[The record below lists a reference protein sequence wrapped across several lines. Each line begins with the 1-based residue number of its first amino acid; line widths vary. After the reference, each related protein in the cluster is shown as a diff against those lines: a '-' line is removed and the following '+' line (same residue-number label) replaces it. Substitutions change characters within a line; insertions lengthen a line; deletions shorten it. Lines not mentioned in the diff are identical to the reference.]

1 MTDDYKPLAPAAR
14 ILWGVQ
20 GVAAYLLL
28 GLPLSAA
35 LFVVYGPV
43 AGAVAVVVVLA
54 LALHWWWLSGRRYRS
69 WGYAERDRDLLI
81 RYGVLIRR
89 TSVVPYGRMQ
99 LVDVTEGPI
108 SRMLGIATVQ
118 LHTAAATTDA
128 VVPHLPVAEA
138 NRLREHLTQL
148 GEANAAGL

>member
-1 MTDDYKPLAPAAR
+1 M
-14 ILWGVQ
+14 V
-20 GVAAYLLL
+20 VYLVFGAML
-28 GLPLSAA
+28 GAA
-35 LFVVYGPV
+35 LFITYGSV
-43 AGAVAVVVVLA
+43 AGAVTLLVTMA
-54 LALHWWWLSGRRYRS
+54 LAVHWWWLSGRRYRS

-81 RYGVLIRR
+81 RYGVLVRR

-108 SRMLGIATVQ
+108 SRLLGLASVQ